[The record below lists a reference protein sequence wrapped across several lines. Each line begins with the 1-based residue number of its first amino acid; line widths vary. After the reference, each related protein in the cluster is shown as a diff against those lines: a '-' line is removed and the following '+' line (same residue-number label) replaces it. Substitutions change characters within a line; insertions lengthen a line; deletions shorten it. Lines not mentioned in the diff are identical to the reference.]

1 MKQKIMIV
9 PKGEYPHPAGVV
21 QVIDDAAIAKMAA
34 SFDPAAKLLFDFDH
48 YSDLT
53 NSQREA
59 VKAAGVQLPSEAAG
73 WVTALEA
80 KPDGLYGE
88 VEWTGDGARALANG
102 SYRFRSP
109 VFRRKDVEVIG
120 DGRVRPTALYKVGL
134 TNEPNMR
141 SLPALV
147 NDDHPDS
154 VLGPLVEN
162 AAICNREENEMEDEM
177 KKKLI
182 AELGLAEDA
191 TEEQIAEAVAAK
203 KAEAEQMSNRIK
215 ELEAENTTLANRIAD
230 IEKAALKAKVDAALK
245 AHEGVIQNR
254 EAVET
259 ALTKDFDGTLAVL
272 KGLKLATLPNR
283 ADGDIPPTDKN
294 DFEAKVKAQAEAI
307 ESYCNR
313 NPGASRTQAYGIL
326 VKQGHEAFK

>member
-1 MKQKIMIV
+1 MIV

-34 SFDPAAKLLFDFDH
+34 SFDPSAKLLFDFDH
-48 YSDLT
+48 YSDLS
-53 NSQREA
+53 NAQREA
-59 VKAAGVQLPSEAAG
+59 VKAAGVQLPSDAAG

-80 KPDGLYGE
+80 KPDGLYGD

-102 SYRFRSP
+102 TYRFRSP
-109 VFRRKDVEVIG
+109 VFRRRDVEIIG
-120 DGRVRPTALYKVGL
+120 DGRVRPTALFKVGL

-141 SLPALV
+141 SLPALA
-147 NDDHPDS
+147 NADHPES
-154 VLGPLVEN
+154 VSGPSVEN
-162 AAICNREENEMEDEM
+162 AAISNREENDMEDEM

-191 TEEQIAEAVAAK
+191 SDEQIAEAVAAK
-203 KAEAEQMSNRIK
+203 KAEAADMANRITA
-215 ELEAENTTLANRIAD
+215 LEAEKTTLANRIAD
-230 IEKAALKAKVDAALK
+230 IEKAALKAKVDAAIK
-245 AHEGVIQNR
+245 AHEPVIQNR
-254 EAVET
+254 EAVEA
-259 ALTKDFDGTLAVL
+259 ALTKDFDGTIAMLN
-272 KGLKLATLPNR
+272 GLKLATLPNR
-283 ADGDIPPTDKN
+283 ADGELPPTDKN
-294 DFEAKVKAQAEAI
+294 DFESKVKAQAEAI